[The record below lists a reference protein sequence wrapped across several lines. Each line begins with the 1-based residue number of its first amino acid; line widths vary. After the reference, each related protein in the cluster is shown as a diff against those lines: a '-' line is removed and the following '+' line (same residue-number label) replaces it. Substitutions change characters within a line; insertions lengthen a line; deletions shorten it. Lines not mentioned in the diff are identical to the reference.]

1 MQIAAFQLMRALY
14 LGLERCLSLFSTEK
28 SMKSRQ
34 YFVME
39 PNMIMFVILS
49 KRLIGYFKIISKIIV
64 ISFAQLLG
72 KIDNNF
78 PAD

>member
-1 MQIAAFQLMRALY
+1 MQIAACQLMRALH

-34 YFVME
+34 YFVRE
-39 PNMIMFVILS
+39 PNMISVHYI
-49 KRLIGYFKIISKIIV
+49 KRKIDWVISKYDFWV
-64 ISFAQLLG
+64 ISFVQLLG